1 MTDTV
6 IASHEVRELA
16 GRGRVD
22 LLHFHQGMVLMVARS
37 AVGLYRS
44 PDAVTDPFGN
54 GLIGYEPVPEAL
66 QETPGPGSGPVTEQ
80 QSGYVGLASGA
91 VIFIRP
97 DGVALYPDRV
107 SALNNRDMHWIIPFE
122 ASE

>member
-6 IASHEVRELA
+6 IAAHEVRELA

-22 LLHFHQGMVLMVARS
+22 LLHFHQGMVLMVAAS
-37 AVGLYRS
+37 AVGLYRH

-66 QETPGPGSGPVTEQ
+66 QMEPDSGAGLVREQ

-97 DGVALYPDRV
+97 DGVALYPDRA
-107 SALNNRDMHWIIPFE
+107 SALNNRDMYWIIPFE
-122 ASE
+122 AAE